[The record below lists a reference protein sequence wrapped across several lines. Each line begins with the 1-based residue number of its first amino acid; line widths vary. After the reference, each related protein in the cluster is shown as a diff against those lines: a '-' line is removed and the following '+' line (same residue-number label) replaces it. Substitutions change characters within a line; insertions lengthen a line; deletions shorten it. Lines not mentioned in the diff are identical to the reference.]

1 MHAYMAERWRHW
13 KTSQDMEDFSQLC
26 RVYNWSPRKE
36 MWDEA
41 TPKYIENLYTITALT
56 WKRDGSRLTSV
67 RLFHLFITPLPSFLP
82 LFLFS
87 FLPSSLSSSL
97 YSFLCYLSVPL
108 SCCPSFLPPL
118 TLLMH
123 AHSLSQHALHLLKHC
138 LFNETEVCRCI
149 YIYSYS
155 LTDCT
160 CTLAM
165 TL

>member
-26 RVYNWSPRKE
+26 RMYNWSPCKE
-36 MWDEA
+36 MWDET

-67 RLFHLFITPLPSFLP
+67 RLLHLFITPLPSFLP

-87 FLPSSLSSSL
+87 FLPSFLPLFLSL
-97 YSFLCYLSVPL
+97 FLPLLSVCP

-118 TLLMH
+118 TLLIY
-123 AHSLSQHALHLLKHC
+123 AHSLSQHAC
-138 LFNETEVCRCI
+138 TASTEALPI
-149 YIYSYS
+149 
-155 LTDCT
+155 
-160 CTLAM
+160 
-165 TL
+165 